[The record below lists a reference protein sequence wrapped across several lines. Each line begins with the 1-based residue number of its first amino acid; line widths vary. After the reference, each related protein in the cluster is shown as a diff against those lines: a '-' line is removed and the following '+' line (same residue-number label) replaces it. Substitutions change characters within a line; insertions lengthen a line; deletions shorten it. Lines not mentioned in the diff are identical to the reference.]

1 MLKKIRCIYWKQ
13 RDRGKGK
20 QCILVLG
27 MALFL
32 TFFFVVQIIRMSV
45 HTGTDRE
52 TVSGTAVS
60 ESSISGSSVSGD
72 AVSGEAAEAKEEED
86 GEEIWET
93 VDPDK
98 ENSYI
103 LDTGG
108 ISSLAGFMSDTAY
121 EELVTKLTE
130 QCRKKQIH
138 SIRRLDYQ
146 KTSGTWQVTVYLLA
160 SDRSVFRLEY
170 NLKNSEVRLIET
182 SLTEKDV
189 SAMKKAD
196 EKKEAEKLKKERE
209 SVRKKLVKERKKSK
223 KKIKKK
229 KQTG

>member
-1 MLKKIRCIYWKQ
+1 MLKKIRCIYWRQ

-32 TFFFVVQIIRMSV
+32 IFFFVVQIIRMSV
-45 HTGTDRE
+45 HAGTDRE

-60 ESSISGSSVSGD
+60 APSVSGSSVSGD

-86 GEEIWET
+86 WEEIWDT
-93 VDPDK
+93 GDPDK
-98 ENSYI
+98 ENSYT

-121 EELVTKLTE
+121 DELVTKLTE

-223 KKIKKK
+223 RR
-229 KQTG
+229 

>member
-13 RDRGKGK
+13 RDNGKGN

-27 MALFL
+27 MAVFL
-32 TFFFVVQIIRMSV
+32 LLFFVVQFIRISV
-45 HTGTDRE
+45 HTETHRE
-52 TVSGTAVS
+52 NVSGTAVS
-60 ESSISGSSVSGD
+60 KASVSGSSASGD
-72 AVSGEAAEAKEEED
+72 AVSGEAADEEGAREEFWD
-86 GEEIWET
+86 SGSPGEGNCY
-93 VDPDK
+93 P
-98 ENSYI
+98 

-121 EELVTKLTE
+121 EELVSKLME
-130 QCRKKQIH
+130 KCRKKQIR

-146 KTSGTWQVTVYLLA
+146 KTSDTWQVTAYLLA

-196 EKKEAEKLKKERE
+196 EKKEADKLEKERE
-209 SVRKKLVKERKKSK
+209 SVRKKLAKEKKKSK
-223 KKIKKK
+223 NKKK
-229 KQTG
+229 TKKKTG

>member
-13 RDRGKGK
+13 RDKGNGN

-27 MALFL
+27 MAVFL
-32 TFFFVVQIIRMSV
+32 LLFFVVQFIRISV
-45 HTGTDRE
+45 HTETHRE
-52 TVSGTAVS
+52 NVSGTAVS
-60 ESSISGSSVSGD
+60 EASASGD
-72 AVSGEAAEAKEEED
+72 AVSGEAAEADEEGAREEFLD
-86 GEEIWET
+86 SNSPGEGNRY
-93 VDPDK
+93 P
-98 ENSYI
+98 

-121 EELVTKLTE
+121 EELVSKLME
-130 QCRKKQIH
+130 KCRKKQIR

-146 KTSGTWQVTVYLLA
+146 KVSDTWQVTAYLLA

-170 NLKNSEVRLIET
+170 NLKNSEVKLTGT

-196 EKKEAEKLKKERE
+196 EKKEADKLEKERE
-209 SVRKKLVKERKKSK
+209 SVRKKLAKEKKKSK
-223 KKIKKK
+223 NKKKTK

>member
-13 RDRGKGK
+13 RDKGKGN

-27 MALFL
+27 MAVFL
-32 TFFFVVQIIRMSV
+32 ILFFVVQFIRISV
-45 HTGTDRE
+45 HTETHRE
-52 TVSGTAVS
+52 NVSGTAVS
-60 ESSISGSSVSGD
+60 EASVSGSSASGD
-72 AVSGEAAEAKEEED
+72 AVSGEAAEADEE
-86 GEEIWET
+86 GAREEFL
-93 VDPDK
+93 DSDSPGAG
-98 ENSYI
+98 NRYP

-121 EELVTKLTE
+121 EELVSKLME
-130 QCRKKQIH
+130 KCRKKQLR

-146 KTSGTWQVTVYLLA
+146 KVSDTWQVTVYLLA

-170 NLKNSEVRLIET
+170 NLKNSEARLTET

-196 EKKEAEKLKKERE
+196 EKKEADKLEKEGE
-209 SVRKKLVKERKKSK
+209 SVRKKLAKKKKKSK
-223 KKIKKK
+223 NKKKTK

>member
-32 TFFFVVQIIRMSV
+32 IFFFVVQIIRMSV

-60 ESSISGSSVSGD
+60 ASSVSGSSVSGD
-72 AVSGEAAEAKEEED
+72 AVSRETAEAKEEED
-86 GEEIWET
+86 REEIWET
-93 VDPDK
+93 GDPDK
-98 ENSYI
+98 ENSYT

-130 QCRKKQIH
+130 QCQKKQIH

-170 NLKNSEVRLIET
+170 NLKNSEVSLKKT
-182 SLTEKDV
+182 FLTEKDV

-196 EKKEAEKLKKERE
+196 EKREADRLKKERE
-209 SVRKKLVKERKKSK
+209 AAKKKLAKEK
-223 KKIKKK
+223 KKAGKKK
-229 KQTG
+229 KTKKDVG

>member
-32 TFFFVVQIIRMSV
+32 IFFFVVQIIRMSV

-60 ESSISGSSVSGD
+60 ASSVSGD
-72 AVSGEAAEAKEEED
+72 AVSRETAEAKEEED
-86 GEEIWET
+86 REEIWET
-93 VDPDK
+93 GDPDK

-108 ISSLAGFMSDTAY
+108 ISSLAEFMSDTAY

-130 QCRKKQIH
+130 QCQKKQIH

-170 NLKNSEVRLIET
+170 NLKNSEVSLKKT
-182 SLTEKDV
+182 FLTEKDV

-196 EKKEAEKLKKERE
+196 EKREADRLKKERE
-209 SVRKKLVKERKKSK
+209 AAKKKLAKEK
-223 KKIKKK
+223 KKARKKK
-229 KQTG
+229 KTKKDVG

>member
-13 RDRGKGK
+13 RDKGKGN

-27 MALFL
+27 MAVFL
-32 TFFFVVQIIRMSV
+32 ILFFVVQFIRISV
-45 HTGTDRE
+45 HTETHRE
-52 TVSGTAVS
+52 NVSGTAVS
-60 ESSISGSSVSGD
+60 EASVSGSSASGD
-72 AVSGEAAEAKEEED
+72 AVSGEAAEADEEGAREEFWD
-86 GEEIWET
+86 SGSPGEGNRY
-93 VDPDK
+93 P
-98 ENSYI
+98 

-121 EELVTKLTE
+121 EELVSKLME
-130 QCRKKQIH
+130 KCRKKQIR

-146 KTSGTWQVTVYLLA
+146 KVSDTWQVTAYLLA

-170 NLKNSEVRLIET
+170 NLKNSEVRLTGT

-196 EKKEAEKLKKERE
+196 EKKEADKLEKERE
-209 SVRKKLVKERKKSK
+209 SVRKKLAKGKKKSK
-223 KKIKKK
+223 NKK
-229 KQTG
+229 